1 MKDGPGEEIVPLL
14 VENHETL
21 AALDVNRFLAMQM
34 LAGVPADR
42 DFRPHEAA
50 PTRRKPQLGGDHQS
64 RLMVLTRP
72 YPLEIFGPHYPRCV
86 VDYLFIILGSL

>member
-1 MKDGPGEEIVPLL
+1 VKDGPGKEVVPLL
-14 VENHETL
+14 VENHESL

-50 PTRRKPQLGGDHQS
+50 PTRRKPKLRGDHQ
-64 RLMVLTRP
+64 RRVMVLTRP
-72 YPLEIFGPHYPRCV
+72 YPLEIFGSHYPRRV
-86 VDYLFIILGSL
+86 VDYLFIIFGSL